1 MPILKFHSPDRLG
14 EPIEWGVD
22 DHVRIWI
29 NRFRKVVDEWKGG
42 CKAFHPKGKEA
53 QARAETGCDVVKN
66 PRIVSFPVTIRIKA
80 KNKGGSGAI
89 GPLNVTDLITGNTRE
104 LIKEQVTTREK
115 GVFFDKTFTVPPA
128 LFWFIAK

>member
-1 MPILKFHSPDRLG
+1 MAILKFHSPDRLG

-29 NRFRKVVDEWKGG
+29 NGFRKVVDEWKGG
-42 CKAFHPKGKEA
+42 CKAFYPKDKEA
-53 QARAETGCDVVKN
+53 KARAETGCDVVKN
-66 PRIVSFPVTIRIKA
+66 PRIVSLPVTIRIKA
-80 KNKGGSGAI
+80 ENIGGPGAI

-104 LIKEQVTTREK
+104 LIKEQVRTREE

-128 LFWFIAK
+128 LLWF